1 MPFSAPTLEQ
11 LLAAIRDPATSMDD
25 LTHMVGP
32 SPEEQS
38 CHETVMSQI
47 EQLWTRAEREQLG
60 NDPQSWPCLLKDRYN
75 RHTAQSQA
83 FENRYC

>member
-60 NDPQSWPCLLKDRYN
+60 NNPQSWPCLLKDRYN
-75 RHTAQSQA
+75 RLIAQSQA